1 MSFLFLGDPARSAKM
16 RAVFA
21 AEAPDIPFFDRECP
35 GDPARIRYLATW
47 VPPRDLA
54 ERYPAVELVFSTG
67 AGVDQFD
74 LSALPASV
82 GVVRLIERSL
92 IEGMVDYVAA
102 AVLSLH
108 RDFFAYARQQ
118 RAGHWTEL
126 PVRQAADRRVSVLG
140 AGELGRAVL
149 AALGPFGFP
158 LSAWSRSPRALA
170 GVTHYAGNDGL
181 GSMLENTDILI
192 CLLPLTPE
200 TTGILCRDVFDRL
213 PRGASL
219 INVGRGQHLVE
230 QDLLFALGEGQISQA
245 ILDVFAAEPLPPE
258 HCFWSHPNIL
268 VTPHIASVTH
278 PARAA
283 SVMIANIRRHCRG
296 EAIDGLVR
304 RAEGY

>member
-1 MSFLFLGDPARSAKM
+1 MSFLFLGDPARAAKM

-21 AEAPDIPFFDRECP
+21 AEAPDIPFFDRETP
-35 GDPARIRYLATW
+35 GDPAEIRYLATW

-74 LSALPASV
+74 LSALPAAV

-118 RAGHWTEL
+118 HSGCWTEL
-126 PVRQAADRRVSVLG
+126 PVRRAPDRRVSVLG
-140 AGELGRAVL
+140 AGELGRAVV
-149 AALGPFGFP
+149 AALGPLGFP
-158 LSAWSRSPRALA
+158 LAAWSRSPRVLA
-170 GVTHYAGNDGL
+170 GVTHYAGHDGL
-181 GSMLENTDILI
+181 IAMLENTDILI
-192 CLLPLTPE
+192 CLLPLTSE
-200 TTGILCRDVFDRL
+200 TNGILCRDVFDRL

-230 QDLLFALGEGQISQA
+230 QDLLSALEEGQISQA
-245 ILDVFAAEPLPPE
+245 VLDVFATEPLPPE
-258 HCFWSHPNIL
+258 HPFWRHPNIL
-268 VTPHIASVTH
+268 VTPHIASVTD

-283 SVMIANIRRHCRG
+283 SVMIGNIRRYRAG